1 MEVNMKSIGIIGG
14 TGVYTPDF
22 LQNAEPIAV
31 KTEFGTVNL
40 IQGELE
46 GRNVFFETRHGT
58 GHTVPPHKINYRANI
73 FSLYKLG
80 VERII
85 ATAAVGS
92 INREILPG
100 TFVIVDQFLD
110 FTKKREDTFFSQDKV
125 VHTDCTDPYCPE
137 LAMAIQKAMEK
148 FDYPYSKKGTYVSVE
163 GPRFETRAEIQA
175 YSILGGDVVGMT
187 GVPEVVLA
195 RELGMCYATIAAVAN
210 YAAGISDHM
219 ISHKEVVEKMG
230 EMNKMFRNVLSEVV
244 INIPGERHC
253 SCSKA
258 PTSGD

>member
-1 MEVNMKSIGIIGG
+1 MKSIGIIGG

>member
-1 MEVNMKSIGIIGG
+1 
-14 TGVYTPDF
+14 
-22 LQNAEPIAV
+22 
-31 KTEFGTVNL
+31 
-40 IQGELE
+40 
-46 GRNVFFETRHGT
+46 
-58 GHTVPPHKINYRANI
+58 
-73 FSLYKLG
+73 
-80 VERII
+80 
-85 ATAAVGS
+85 
-92 INREILPG
+92 
-100 TFVIVDQFLD
+100 
-110 FTKKREDTFFSQDKV
+110 
-125 VHTDCTDPYCPE
+125 
-137 LAMAIQKAMEK
+137 
-148 FDYPYSKKGTYVSVE
+148 
-163 GPRFETRAEIQA
+163 
-175 YSILGGDVVGMT
+175 MT